1 MTRHRRGP
9 QAFGQR
15 WRFSALSAEIRLT
28 VLLFALSFFISGVPR
43 VYTQTAAHTLFIEAF
58 GAAAMPWAYLAQA
71 FCVPAAGYLY
81 LFAERRLGL
90 RALLVGTLATQ
101 VVVLLLFRLGLA
113 AEMPLVV
120 AATIVY
126 FEIEFVLS
134 SLLLWGLANQLMN
147 LRQGKRMFSFVSAGE
162 PVAIIVCGMSTPL
175 LLRGLPVADLFLL
188 SALGAGVGIGL
199 VLYILHHHPVPV
211 DSGTDQGS
219 EPIDPPT
226 REPWWRNRY
235 VVLMVVM
242 VAVGQMGY
250 FLVDSAFYIELGR
263 RFSSEQEMASFLGVY
278 SAVMGTISLVCS
290 VLLAPWLLRRFG
302 VRGGLLTLPGLL
314 LLGSLVT
321 VLTAS
326 VGGPADLL
334 FYLVVGNKV
343 IDQSFRYTLDKT
355 TFVTLFQP
363 LASDQRIRVQ
373 AGLESIVE
381 PLSGGVAGLLLFAM
395 INWIGFGSTG
405 ITAVVLMVSCVWVGL
420 VAVQYR
426 AYLGTLRAAIS
437 GRKVSVSDL
446 NMGDEASRSLLR
458 QGLGSER
465 AGEVLFC
472 LGALENLEITLTDQ
486 ETITLLHHQSQD
498 VRLDMAR
505 RIERGFVQIAVDVLA
520 GIAAAEPD
528 GEVKGALL
536 EALAALAEDKV
547 LELTSYLSSENELV
561 RLGACTGLIRHGG
574 VEGVLAVGPA
584 LLDDLQAA
592 DPMRRRF
599 AAQLMGRACSN
610 HFYRPLL
617 NLLRDPDI
625 GVAKDALRA
634 AGGIC
639 VAKLWPAMLSC
650 LSQPALQRP
659 AINALAN
666 IGDPVL
672 PALDELVGRQDT
684 GTSLRCSWV
693 MILERMGTPAA
704 DQRLLAQ
711 LLHAGQ
717 HPPNDGSH
725 KLLLRALWR
734 RRVRSVALQGPLL
747 HALVLTEVERAAEA
761 LRAWRCVQQTE
772 SEFLMLV
779 GRVAQDQVTRCI
791 ENIFALLSI
800 ALADTDVH
808 EAYAN
813 YCRGG
818 SERRAYGIEMLDSQ
832 IETGLKHL
840 VLPLVEAEGMS
851 ERATKVLG
859 MTESQPGLDQPV
871 GDFLLV
877 LAANKRTAAL
887 LRACSAYAA
896 VHLGEV
902 DVGRED
908 DLMDDPIWRETSNWA
923 RSGSPGLKERKTMLT
938 IEKMLILRSAALFA
952 AVREEYIASAA
963 LAATEIHLMAGQTLF
978 AQGDP
983 GTAMFV
989 VATGQLEVRVSG
1001 ERISVIDE
1009 REVVGEMAVLDP
1021 EPRSATV
1028 IALKDCVLLQLTSEN
1043 LDWLMGED
1051 VEVGRGIIQILCRR
1065 LRLRDAV
1072 LDIYNR
1078 AEARDFNDQISID
1091 GHAVS

>member
-1 MTRHRRGP
+1 MTSHRRGP
-9 QAFGQR
+9 NALGQR
-15 WRFSALSAEIRLT
+15 WRFSTLSAEIRLT
-28 VLLFALSFFISGVPR
+28 ILLFALSFFISGVPR

-58 GAAAMPWAYLAQA
+58 GAASMPWAYLAQA
-71 FCVPAAGYLY
+71 LCVPAAGYLY
-81 LFAERRLGL
+81 LFAEKRLDL
-90 RALLVGTLATQ
+90 RTLLVGTLATQ
-101 VVVLLLFRLGLA
+101 VAVLLLFRLGLA

-199 VLYILHHHPVPV
+199 VLYILRHHPVPV
-211 DSGTDQGS
+211 DSVVEQDG
-219 EPIDPPT
+219 EPTDPPT

-250 FLVDSAFYIELGR
+250 FLVDSAFYMELGA
-263 RFSSEQEMASFLGVY
+263 RFPSEHDMASFLGVY

-326 VGGPADLL
+326 VGGPTDLL

-363 LASDQRIRVQ
+363 LPSDQRIRIQ

-381 PLSGGVAGLLLFAM
+381 PLSGGVAGLLLFAV

-405 ITAVVLMVSCVWVGL
+405 ITAIVLMVSCAWVGL

-426 AYLGTLRAAIS
+426 GYLRTLRAAIS
-437 GRKVSVSDL
+437 GRKVRVSDL
-446 NMGDEASRSLLR
+446 NMGDEASRALLR

-465 AGEVLFC
+465 AGEVLYC
-472 LGALENLEITLTDQ
+472 VGALENLEMGLTDH
-486 ETITLLHHQSQD
+486 ETITLLQHQSRD
-498 VRLDMAR
+498 VRLDIAH
-505 RIERGFVQIAVDVLA
+505 RIEGGLLPISADALA
-520 GIAAAEPD
+520 GIVAAEAD

-536 EALAALAEDKV
+536 VALAALAEDKM
-547 LELTSYLSSENELV
+547 LELTSYLSSDNDQV

-584 LLDDLQAA
+584 LLDDLQAI
-592 DPMRRRF
+592 DPVRRRF

-617 NLLRDPDI
+617 NLLRDPDM
-625 GVAKDALRA
+625 GVAKEALRA
-634 AGGIC
+634 SGGIC
-639 VAKLWPAMLSC
+639 VAKLWPSMLSC
-650 LSQPALQRP
+650 LSQSALQRP
-659 AINALAN
+659 AINALAT
-666 IGDPVL
+666 IGDPIL
-672 PALDELVGRQDT
+672 PALDELFDRQDT
-684 GTSLRCSWV
+684 GTLLRCHLLT
-693 MILERMGTPAA
+693 ILERMGTPAA
-704 DQRLLAQ
+704 DQRLLGRLMCAE
-711 LLHAGQ
+711 Q
-717 HPPNDGSH
+717 HPLSDVEN

-747 HALVLTEVERAAEA
+747 RALVLTEVERAADA
-761 LRAWRCVQQTE
+761 LSAWRCVQE
-772 SEFLMLV
+772 ADNEFLQLV
-779 GRVAQDQVTRCI
+779 SRVAQDQVTRCI

-818 SERRAYGIEMLDSQ
+818 TERRAYVIEMLDSQ
-832 IETGLKHL
+832 IETGLKPHL
-840 VLPLVEAEGMS
+840 LPLVEAEGMA
-851 ERATKVLG
+851 ERAAKVLG
-859 MTESQPGLDQPV
+859 MTEISPRLAQPV
-871 GDFLLV
+871 GELLGA
-877 LAANKRTAAL
+877 LAANRRADSL

-896 VHLGEV
+896 AHLGVFDLGAEAEV
-902 DVGRED
+902 I
-908 DLMDDPIWRETSNWA
+908 DDPIWRETSNWV
-923 RSGSPGLKERKTMLT
+923 RSGGPGVKERKTMLT

-952 AVREEYIASAA
+952 AVREEYVASAA

-1001 ERISVIDE
+1001 ERVSVVGE

-1028 IALKDCVLLQLTSEN
+1028 IALKDCVLLRLTSEN

-1051 VEVGRGIIQILCRR
+1051 VEVARGIIQILCRR
-1065 LRLRDAV
+1065 LRLRDA
-1072 LDIYNR
+1072 DSGIGDR
-1078 AEARDFNDQISID
+1078 
-1091 GHAVS
+1091 